1 MYIISVEP
9 LSGITP
15 RTHSGDFE
23 NRHGELGTAA
33 IVPADNPVVGC
44 KSIDSALAGN
54 GELRTVQ
61 PNPILPGNVKESL

>member
-15 RTHSGDFE
+15 RMHSGGFE

-33 IVPADNPVVGC
+33 IVPADNPLVGC
-44 KSIDSALAGN
+44 KSTDPALAGN
-54 GELRTVQ
+54 GKLRSIHSHPTF
-61 PNPILPGNVKESL
+61 